1 MHRPL
6 RLPVFDGPLPWLRA
20 LELALVSCLL
30 VSAPA
35 RAAPTVDTGGAMQR
49 RLLEVNG
56 SARVVPGDFPAYQFQ
71 GGVLAGQ
78 GAWKTFLGAGSTL
91 FPDLGR
97 YGAGP
102 VVGGR
107 FALSSKVSGA
117 VDLGADYFPITGAQ
131 RERFAVMVHVAVV
144 FDLPW

>member
-1 MHRPL
+1 M
-6 RLPVFDGPLPWLRA
+6 
-20 LELALVSCLL
+20 SCLL
-30 VSAPA
+30 FSTPA
-35 RAAPTVDTGGAMQR
+35 RAEPTVHTGGFMQR
-49 RLLEVNG
+49 RLLEVSG

-78 GAWKTFLGAGSTL
+78 GAWRTFLGAGTTL

-107 FALSSKVSGA
+107 FTLSSRVSGA
-117 VDLGADYFPITGAQ
+117 VDLGADYFPIAGAQ
-131 RERFAVMVHVAVV
+131 RERFAFMVHVAVM